1 MDSFRP
7 ERDGGFVSRLILF
20 LLVSVLCGLLVA
32 GVTLP
37 VVGGLGLAARDSA
50 KGFES
55 LPDELEIPPLPER
68 SRILAADGSLIATF
82 YDEDRVSVPLTDVAQ
97 VMRRAVVAI
106 EDSRFYDHGGIDL
119 RGTMRALVNNSS
131 GRDVQGGSTLTQQYV
146 KQVLLE
152 SAREISDPK
161 KRAAAEKAAIEQSYT
176 RKLRELRYAVA
187 LEDKYTKEQILERY
201 LNIAYFGNG
210 AYGVEAAARR
220 YYSSHAR
227 DLTLPQAA
235 LLAGIVQQPTAY
247 DPTRNPDRALAR
259 RNVVLA
265 RMAQVGLASR
275 ADVET
280 AKTTPLDLKPSKK
293 SLRNGCTDSN
303 VPFFC
308 DFVLKT
314 IQNDKAFGA
323 TRQERT
329 ALLLRGGLTITTTL
343 DKAAQKNAQ
352 DALASYVNPTDKVA
366 SALVSVQPGTGQ
378 IRAMAVSREYG
389 DRKKKGEIQFNPATD
404 RAYGGSSGFQAGS
417 TFKPFVAAAALE
429 EGYPFS
435 YSIYAPYQAHI
446 GDVQGCQGAVLTDK
460 WDPFNETASENGTYT
475 LETGI
480 EGSINTYFA
489 QLEERI
495 GVCRPW
501 QIATDLGMNRA
512 DGEPLVGPYKTFTLG
527 VDEVSPLSMAEAYA
541 TFAARGM
548 HCGSIAILEVTDPSG
563 HRLPVPKADCSQ
575 VLDQKIADGVNELLQ
590 GVITNGTGRRAAI
603 GRPAAGKTG
612 TTNSRISVWFVGY
625 TPDLAT
631 AVWAG
636 NPSPPPGGYSLS
648 NVVIGGT
655 YYGDVCGG
663 CLPGP
668 IWQQMMSKTLAN
680 TPVSSFT
687 TAAEDVRAG
696 SAIVVPTVTGKSVE
710 AAKAALRKAKL
721 DPVVN
726 TREVYVSYAPAG
738 TVAYSYPGADAQVYP
753 GQRVVLYV
761 SAGPPLQ
768 PTEKPTPDQTLGAD
782 PGGNGNGNGNG
793 GQRERQRQR
802 ERRGRL
808 TAGPVLRAQ
817 PAASCF
823 FTSAA
828 TRPPSALPAVCG
840 VTTFIT

>member
-1 MDSFRP
+1 MDSLRP
-7 ERDGGFVSRLILF
+7 DRDGGFVSRLILF

-37 VVGGLGLAARDSA
+37 VVGGMGLAARDSA
-50 KGFES
+50 EGFES
-55 LPDELEIPPLPER
+55 LPNELEIPPLPER

-97 VMRRAVVAI
+97 TMRQAVVAI

-119 RGTMRALVNNSS
+119 RGTLRALVNNSS

-152 SAREISDPK
+152 SAREVQDPK
-161 KRAAAEKAAIEQSYT
+161 QRAAAEKAATEQSYT
-176 RKLRELRYAVA
+176 RKVRELRYAVA
-187 LEDKYTKEQILERY
+187 LEDKYSKQQILERY

-210 AYGVEAAARR
+210 AFGVEAAARR

-235 LLAGIVQQPTAY
+235 LLAGIVQQPTAF
-247 DPTRNPDRALAR
+247 NPILNPERALAR
-259 RNVVLA
+259 RDIVLN
-265 RMAQVGLASR
+265 RMAQVGVASS
-275 ADVET
+275 ADVT
-280 AKTTPLDLKPSKK
+280 AAKATQLDLKASKK
-293 SLRNGCTDSN
+293 SLRNGCSDSN
-303 VPFFC
+303 VAFFC

-343 DKAAQKNAQ
+343 DRAAQKNAQ
-352 DALASYVNPTDKVA
+352 DSVAAHVSPTDKVA

-378 IRAMAVSREYG
+378 IRAMAVSRDFG
-389 DRKKKGEIQFNPATD
+389 SRRKKGEIQFNPATD

-446 GDVQGCQGAVLTDK
+446 GDVQGCKGEVLTDK
-460 WDPFNETASENGTYT
+460 WDPFNETPSENGNYT

-489 QLEERI
+489 QLEERV

-501 QIATDLGMNRA
+501 QIATSLGMNRA
-512 DGEPLVGPYKTFTLG
+512 DGKKLVGPYKTFTLG

-541 TFAARGM
+541 TFAARGN
-548 HCGSIAILEVTDPSG
+548 HCTSIAILEVTDPSG
-563 HRLPVPKADCSQ
+563 NRLPVPQAGCQQ

-590 GVITNGTGRRAAI
+590 GVIERGTGTRASI

-636 NPSPPPGGYSLS
+636 NPSPPAGGYPLS

-668 IWQQMMSKTLAN
+668 IWQQMMSRTLAN

-687 TAAEDVRAG
+687 SAADDVKSG
-696 SAIVVPTVTGKSVE
+696 SAIAVPTVTGKGVE
-710 AAKAALRKAKL
+710 QAKSILRKAQL
-721 DPVVN
+721 DPVVSN
-726 TREVYVSYAPAG
+726 NPVYVTYAPAG
-738 TVAYSYPGADAQVYP
+738 TVAYSYPGSDAQVYP

-761 SAGPPLQ
+761 SAGPPAPAQ
-768 PTEKPTPDQTLGAD
+768 PTTVPTPDQTLGPQPS
-782 PGGNGNGNGNG
+782 PGDTCGNSN
-793 GQRERQRQR
+793 
-802 ERRGRL
+802 
-808 TAGPVLRAQ
+808 
-817 PAASCF
+817 
-823 FTSAA
+823 
-828 TRPPSALPAVCG
+828 RPGCR
-840 VTTFIT
+840 

>member
-1 MDSFRP
+1 VSSLRP
-7 ERDGGFVSRLILF
+7 DRDGGFVSRLLLF

-37 VVGGLGLAARDSA
+37 VIGGMGLAARDSA
-50 KGFES
+50 EGFES
-55 LPDELEIPPLPER
+55 LPTELQIPPLPER

-119 RGTMRALVNNSS
+119 RGTLRALVNNSS

-152 SAREISDPK
+152 SAREIPD
-161 KRAAAEKAAIEQSYT
+161 KRKSAAAVKAATEQSYT

-187 LEDKYTKEQILERY
+187 LEDKYSKEQILERY

-210 AYGVEAAARR
+210 AFGVEAAARR
-220 YYSSHAR
+220 YYSTHAR

-235 LLAGIVQQPTAY
+235 LLAGIVQQPTAFN
-247 DPTRNPDRALAR
+247 PVLNPDRAKGR
-259 RNVVLA
+259 RDIVLS
-265 RMAQVGLASR
+265 RMAQVGLASQ
-275 ADVET
+275 AEVDQ
-280 AKTTPLDLKPSKK
+280 AKATELDLKPSQK
-293 SLRNGCTDSN
+293 SLRNGCSDSK
-303 VPFFC
+303 VAFFC

-343 DKAAQKNAQ
+343 DRAAQRNAQ
-352 DALASYVNPTDKVA
+352 DALASHVNPTDKVA

-446 GDVQGCQGAVLTDK
+446 GDVQGCHGETLTDK
-460 WDPFNETASENGTYT
+460 WDPYNETPSENGTYT

-489 QLEERI
+489 QLEERV

-501 QIATDLGMNRA
+501 QIATSLGMNRA
-512 DGEPLVGPYKTFTLG
+512 DGKNLVGPYKTFTLG

-541 TFAARGM
+541 TFAARGN
-548 HCGSIAILEVTDPSG
+548 HCNSIAILEVTDPSG
-563 HRLPVPKADCSQ
+563 NRLQVPQADCQQ
-575 VLDQKIADGVNELLQ
+575 VLDQKIADGINELLQ
-590 GVITNGTGRRAAI
+590 GVIERGTGTRAAI

-612 TTNSRISVWFVGY
+612 TTNSRISVWFIGY

-636 NPSPPPGGYSLS
+636 NPSPPDGGYPLS
-648 NVVIGGT
+648 NIVIGGT

-668 IWQQMMSKTLAN
+668 IWQQMMSRTLAN

-687 TAAEDVRAG
+687 SAADDVRSG
-696 SAIVVPTVTGKSVE
+696 SADGVPTVTGKSVE
-710 AAKAALRKAKL
+710 QAKQILRRAQL
-721 DPVVN
+721 DPVVSDN
-726 TREVYVSYAPAG
+726 PVYVTYAPAG

-761 SAGPPLQ
+761 SAGPPAPSQ
-768 PTEKPTPDQTLGAD
+768 PTEKPTPDQTLGPP
-782 PGGNGNGNGNG
+782 PGEGGGGDDCGNSN
-793 GQRERQRQR
+793 
-802 ERRGRL
+802 
-808 TAGPVLRAQ
+808 
-817 PAASCF
+817 
-823 FTSAA
+823 
-828 TRPPSALPAVCG
+828 RPGCR
-840 VTTFIT
+840 

>member
-1 MDSFRP
+1 MSPLRP
-7 ERDGGFVSRLILF
+7 DRDGGFVSRLILF

-37 VVGGLGLAARDSA
+37 VVGGMGLAARDSA
-50 KGFES
+50 EGFES
-55 LPDELEIPPLPER
+55 LPNELEIPPLPER

-119 RGTMRALVNNSS
+119 RGTLRALVNNSS

-152 SAREISDPK
+152 SAREIADDK
-161 KRAAAEKAAIEQSYT
+161 KRTAAEKAATEQSYT

-210 AYGVEAAARR
+210 AFGVEAAARR
-220 YYSSHAR
+220 YYSTHAR

-247 DPTRNPDRALAR
+247 NPVLNPDRALAR
-259 RNVVLA
+259 RNIVLA
-265 RMAQVGLASR
+265 RMEQVGLATS
-275 ADVET
+275 AEVAA
-280 AKTTPLDLKPSKK
+280 AKTTGLDLKPSKK
-293 SLRNGCTDSN
+293 SLRNGCSDSN
-303 VPFFC
+303 VAFFC

-343 DKAAQKNAQ
+343 DRAAQKNAQ
-352 DALASYVNPTDKVA
+352 DSLAAHVSPTDKVA

-378 IRAMAVSREYG
+378 IRAMAVSRDYG
-389 DRKKKGEIQFNPATD
+389 DRSKKGEIQFNPATD

-446 GDVQGCQGAVLTDK
+446 GDVQGCKGEVLTDK
-460 WDPFNETASENGTYT
+460 WDPYNETPSENGNYT
-475 LETGI
+475 LQTGI

-489 QLEERI
+489 QLEERV

-501 QIATDLGMNRA
+501 QIATSLGMNRA
-512 DGEPLVGPYKTFTLG
+512 DGKKLVGPYKTFTLG

-541 TFAARGM
+541 TFAARGN
-548 HCGSIAILEVTDPSG
+548 HCNSIAILEVTDPSG
-563 HRLPVPKADCSQ
+563 NRLQVPGADCQQ

-590 GVITNGTGRRAAI
+590 GVIERGTGTRAAI

-612 TTNSRISVWFVGY
+612 TTNSRVSVWFVGY

-636 NPSPPPGGYSLS
+636 NPSPPKGGYPLS
-648 NVVIGGT
+648 NIVIGGT

-668 IWQQMMSKTLAN
+668 IWQQMMSRTLAN

-687 TAAEDVRAG
+687 SAADDVKSG
-696 SAIVVPTVTGKSVE
+696 SAISVPTVTGKSVE
-710 AAKAALRKAKL
+710 QAKSILRKAQL
-721 DPVVN
+721 DPVVSDN
-726 TREVYVSYAPAG
+726 PVYVTYAPAG
-738 TVAYSYPGADAQVYP
+738 TVAYSFPGSDAQVYP

-761 SAGPPLQ
+761 SAGPPAPTQ
-768 PTEKPTPDQTLGAD
+768 PTNVPTPDQTLG
-782 PGGNGNGNGNG
+782 PGGTGTGGDNCGNSN
-793 GQRERQRQR
+793 
-802 ERRGRL
+802 
-808 TAGPVLRAQ
+808 
-817 PAASCF
+817 
-823 FTSAA
+823 
-828 TRPPSALPAVCG
+828 RPECR
-840 VTTFIT
+840 